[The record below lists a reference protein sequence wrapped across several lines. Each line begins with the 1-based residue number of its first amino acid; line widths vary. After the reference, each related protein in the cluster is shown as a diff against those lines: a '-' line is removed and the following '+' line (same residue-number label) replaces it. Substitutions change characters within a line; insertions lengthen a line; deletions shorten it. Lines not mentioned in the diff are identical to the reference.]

1 MAMGFARRLI
11 PRAVVSWYHLV
22 WAFIAAARY
31 GFPARKLIVIGVTG
45 TNGKS
50 STVYLLARILE
61 EGGVRVAAASSIEFQ
76 VGERKWT
83 NAFKMTMPGRG
94 FLQKLLAD
102 AVRTGC
108 THAVLEVTSEGI
120 LQHRHRFIDFRDS
133 VFLNL
138 SPEHIERHGSYDA
151 YRAAKGELFGSLQ
164 LTTRNRQPTTT
175 VVNLG
180 DKEAGYFLRF
190 PADHFV
196 GFRIAERAATS
207 ALPQGGV
214 EVIAHN
220 ASATAEG
227 IRFSLGD
234 TMVDSPLRGAFH
246 IENALAAV
254 ATAVAL
260 GVPLATCAAAL
271 RRIRNIPGRFEE
283 I

>member
-120 LQHRHRFIDFRDS
+120 LQHRHRFIDFRAA

-151 YRAAKGELFGSLQ
+151 YRSAKGGLFRALK
-164 LTTRNRQPTTT
+164 TTVNTRHPTTI
-175 VVNLG
+175 VVNAA

-190 PADHFV
+190 PAGRYV
-196 GFRIAERAATS
+196 GFRLEGRGAVAAV
-207 ALPQGGV
+207 PKNGV
-214 EVIAHN
+214 EVIARN
-220 ASATAEG
+220 TSATAEA
-227 IRFSLGD
+227 IRFSLG
-234 TMVDSPLRGAFH
+234 VPVCASPLRGAFH
-246 IENALAAV
+246 IEKRIPPAV
-254 ATAVAL
+254 AEVL
-260 GVPLATCAAAL
+260 
-271 RRIRNIPGRFEE
+271 
-283 I
+283 